1 MALFYGL
8 DRHAEDTIECPV
20 QRARQAAIERFIQV
34 NGDIPYVVEER
45 KKGPYWTFVV
55 KPSRSA
61 K

>member
-1 MALFYGL
+1 MRVTG
-8 DRHAEDTIECPV
+8 EGCPV
-20 QRARQAAIERFIQV
+20 QKARQAAIERFIEC

-55 KPSRSA
+55 REA